1 MPDHKENK
9 WATPARDLLS
19 VGVAYAN
26 TAGAFNNFRRDTR
39 KAVNHGTSH
48 RNSTGAP
55 SNNACGTTEDDA
67 DINLGTDPDLEV
79 DDLAMDEEEFPVG
92 TDIADFVAMTREVI
106 NELSRY
112 D

>member
-1 MPDHKENK
+1 M
-9 WATPARDLLS
+9 
-19 VGVAYAN
+19 
-26 TAGAFNNFRRDTR
+26 
-39 KAVNHGTSH
+39 
-48 RNSTGAP
+48 
-55 SNNACGTTEDDA
+55 EDDT

-92 TDIADFVAMTREVI
+92 TDFADFVAMTREVI